1 MTQWIAFDE
10 ESTAIAAQKCKTAVR
25 FQHGTALDFLL
36 GTAKSGVLILPAHQ
50 EKTLQV
56 AVLRSSLRS
65 SSGGGE
71 HKSVP
76 SSRPSGILGLTDEFI
91 VEQPDDADEKSWWR
105 RILK

>member
-1 MTQWIAFDE
+1 MTQWFAFDE

-36 GTAKSGVLILPAHQ
+36 GTANSGVLILPSHQ

-56 AVLRSSLRS
+56 AVLRS